1 MRRDEIRNIAI
12 IAHVDHG
19 KTTLVD
25 ALMKQ
30 SGLFRDTELAQECL
44 LDSNDLER
52 ERGITILAK
61 NIAIAYKG
69 VKINIIDTPG
79 HADFGGEVERVLR
92 MADGALMLVDAA
104 EGPKPQ
110 TRFVL
115 TKALQVGLQ
124 PLIVVNKVDRPDSR
138 ADDVIFETMHLM
150 EELGA
155 KDVTNIPHIFASG
168 RSGYASEDSSARSGD
183 MAPLLDMVLKHI
195 PGPEVDVDV
204 PFRMTVTSLMWSK
217 YVGRI
222 AVGRIYCGKVS
233 PGQKVA
239 VIKENGTETETIDTV
254 ELFAKLGR
262 EKVDVAVAG
271 DIVAIT
277 GLPDVEIGDT
287 IASLENPVALPRIK
301 VDEPT
306 LSMTFTINTSPLV
319 GKSGKYV
326 TSRHLRERL
335 TRELESNVALKVEDT
350 DQKECFRVSGRGLLH
365 LSVLIET
372 MRREGFE
379 LSVGKPE
386 VIRKQIDGVWH
397 EPFEILE
404 VDVPQV
410 DVGSVIEIVST
421 RKGQMTDMTAGQG
434 SHTHLVFTIP
444 ARGLIGLRTRLL
456 NATKGEAIMHHQ
468 FDKYLPAEGELPRRK
483 NGVLISQE
491 SGKTTAFALFKLQ
504 ERAAFFVGPQTD
516 VYEGMIVGEN
526 SRDNDLVVNPIREK
540 KLTNMRSSGADE
552 MIILEPPR
560 DLSLE
565 LALEYI
571 ETDEYVEITPD
582 AIRLRKILLTENER
596 KRGNRSLVGV

>member
-155 KDVTNIPHIFASG
+155 ADVTNIPHIFASG

-271 DIVAIT
+271 DIIAIT

-319 GKSGKYV
+319 GKSGKFV

-468 FDKYLPAEGELPRRK
+468 FDKYLPVEGDLPRRK
-483 NGVLISQE
+483 NGVLVSQE